1 MENVDF
7 TMVLGRFEGRRGGS
21 RATKRSEAKAKRNKE
36 ARALGQQ
43 VVKRI
48 KRPEL

>member
-7 TMVLGRFEGRRGGS
+7 TMVLGRFEGRRGG
-21 RATKRSEAKAKRNKE
+21 EGVPCDE
-36 ARALGQQ
+36 GEDE
-43 VVKRI
+43 I